1 MIKASIK
8 RTQSIRLENAQ
19 GFVEFL
25 LILVILLVIVFGVLD
40 LARIFNTLVVLSNAS
55 REAARF
61 GTRNPADAA
70 GMQQAAVDEAQNAGL
85 VINTSD
91 VSISCTDTDSP
102 PDGCD
107 RGFPVVVTVT
117 HSFNFIFGQLF
128 SANPLP
134 LTRTAQM
141 MVP

>member
-1 MIKASIK
+1 MNGVKK
-8 RTQSIRLENAQ
+8 YRLTRPQEKGQ

-25 LILVILLVIVFGVLD
+25 LILFILLIIVFGVLD
-40 LARIFNTLVVLSNAS
+40 LARVFNTLVVLSNAS
-55 REAARF
+55 REAARY
-61 GTRNPADAA
+61 GTRNPSDAT

-85 VINTSD
+85 VINTAD
-91 VSISCTDTDSP
+91 VSISCTDADSP

-107 RGFPVVVTVT
+107 RGLPVVVTVT

-128 SANPLP
+128 STNPLP
-134 LTRTAQM
+134 LSRTTEM